1 MALRK
6 DIKKNTDLLS
16 GGPSKSDVK
25 QSKKSAVRREV
36 KAREK
41 DPSRKEK
48 VEGRS
53 MDSGRP
59 NKVVSKV
66 KEKVKEA
73 GKVLPKKKVVEDR
86 GEFIERQRGMSG
98 GPKSREQYV
107 EAKKKSGKTVK
118 PRTELSKGWG
128 KKAPVKARKMDE

>member
-36 KAREK
+36 KAREA

-48 VEGRS
+48 AESRS
-53 MDSGRP
+53 MGGGSS
-59 NKVVSKV
+59 KVVSKV

-107 EAKKKSGKTVK
+107 AAKKKSGQEVK
-118 PRTELSKGWG
+118 PRVEKSKGWG
-128 KKAPVKARKMDE
+128 KNAPVKTRKMDE

>member
-1 MALRK
+1 MRK

-25 QSKKSAVRREV
+25 MGRKSKARREV
-36 KAREK
+36 KAREA

-48 VEGRS
+48 SESRPIGAGRT
-53 MDSGRP
+53 
-59 NKVVSKV
+59 VSKV

-73 GKVLPKKKVVEDR
+73 AKVLPKKKVVEDR
-86 GEFIERQRGMSG
+86 GEFIERQRGMAG

-107 EAKKKSGKTVK
+107 AAKKKSGQEVK
-118 PRTELSKGWG
+118 PRVEKSKGWG
-128 KKAPVKARKMDE
+128 KKAPIKTRKMDE

>member
-25 QSKKSAVRREV
+25 QSKKGAVRREV
-36 KAREK
+36 KAREA

-48 VEGRS
+48 TESRS
-53 MDSGRP
+53 ISSGRP

-86 GEFIERQRGMSG
+86 GEFVERQRGMSG

-107 EAKKKSGKTVK
+107 AAKKESGKTVK
-118 PRTELSKGWG
+118 PRVEKSKGWG
-128 KKAPVKARKMDE
+128 KNAPVKTRKMDE

>member
-6 DIKKNTDLLS
+6 DIKKNTDLLR
-16 GGPSKSDVK
+16 GKPSKSEVK
-25 QSKKSAVRREV
+25 EVRKSKVRSEV

-48 VEGRS
+48 AEGRS
-53 MDSGRP
+53 MGSG
-59 NKVVSKV
+59 VASKV

-73 GKVLPKKKVVEDR
+73 KKVLPGKKVVEDR
-86 GEFIERQRGMSG
+86 DEFIERQRGMSG

>member
-6 DIKKNTDLLS
+6 DIKRNSDLIT
-16 GGPSKSDVK
+16 GPSKSDVK
-25 QSKKSAVRREV
+25 QSKKYKARREE

-48 VEGRS
+48 VAERKIE
-53 MDSGRP
+53 SGRP
-59 NKVVSKV
+59 TKVVAKV

-73 GKVLPKKKVVEDR
+73 KKVLPRKAVVEDR
-86 GEFIERQRGMSG
+86 KEFVERQRGMAG

-107 EAKKKSGKTVK
+107 AAKKAQGKTVK
-118 PRTELSKGWG
+118 PRVEKSKGWG
-128 KKAPVKARKMDE
+128 KNAPVKKRVMDE

>member
-6 DIKKNTDLLS
+6 DIKKNTDLLH
-16 GGPSKSDVK
+16 GKPSKSEVK
-25 QSKKSAVRREV
+25 EVRKSKVRMET

-48 VEGRS
+48 VESRS
-53 MDSGRP
+53 ISSGPVKKAASR
-59 NKVVSKV
+59 V

-73 GKVLPKKKVVEDR
+73 KKVLPRKAVIEDR
-86 GEFIERQRGMSG
+86 DQFIERQRGMSG

-107 EAKKKSGKTVK
+107 EAKKKKGEKVT
-118 PRTELSKGWG
+118 PRIEKSKGWG
-128 KKAPVKARKMDE
+128 KNAPVKTRKMDE